1 MPPESERPIVLI
13 GPVSEDP
20 TESVS
25 GVNRAFIAG
34 LEDRY
39 RFLPL
44 LATRTRGNT
53 RQAKLTLFNAFYF
66 LQQCIR
72 WLGHLVFRRPDL
84 AHYAIS
90 HGWAMEKGLFLMKLA
105 RLFGVRTLG
114 HLHSGGFPD
123 HWKSL
128 PRWRR
133 RLAESEFDKLD
144 GMVLASEWWKGEIV
158 QHVPFPRERLHVVN
172 NPIEYGFEARALEFP
187 ARRESMIV
195 LGIGIMSRAKGV
207 MEILEAAG
215 EVSRKTPLDL
225 RLAGAE
231 REPGIL
237 ETVRETVAAESLQ
250 DVVTVTPS
258 VSDEEKE
265 RLFRQCSIL
274 LLPSHYENFPI
285 VVLEA
290 AAAGMAII
298 TTRVGAVP
306 EFFEDGVSALFI
318 DIGDSQQLAKAIYS
332 LVRDPDKCVRL
343 GESAREV
350 FREKLAR
357 QAIMASLD
365 KVYAALLKDAEKK
378 RPNRPPD
385 DFIKLD

>member
-1 MPPESERPIVLI
+1 VTRETERPIVLI
-13 GPVSEDP
+13 GPMSEDP

-25 GVNRAFIAG
+25 GVNRAFMAG

-39 RFLPL
+39 QFLTL
-44 LATRTRGNT
+44 VATRKHGNT
-53 RQAKLTLFNAFYF
+53 RQAKLTFFNGFYF
-66 LQQCIR
+66 IQQLYR
-72 WLGHLVFRRPDL
+72 WLAHLMFRRPDL

-90 HGWAMEKGLFLMKLA
+90 HGWAMEKGLLLMKLA
-105 RLFGVRTLG
+105 RLFGVRTVG

-133 RLAESEFDKLD
+133 NFAEREFDKLD

-158 QHVPFPRERLHVVN
+158 KHVPFPAERLRVVN
-172 NPIEYGFEARALEFP
+172 NPINYSFEAEALEFP
-187 ARRESMIV
+187 ARREPMIV
-195 LGIGIMSRAKGV
+195 LGIGIMGRAKGV
-207 MEILEAAG
+207 MEIVEAAG
-215 EVSRKTPLDL
+215 EVSRKAPLDL

-237 ETVRETVAAESLQ
+237 KTVQETVAEKSLQ

-258 VSDEEKE
+258 ISDEEKQE
-265 RLFRQCSIL
+265 LFRQSSIL

-298 TTRVGAVP
+298 STRVGAVP
-306 EFFEDGVSALFI
+306 EFFEDGVSALFV
-318 DIGDSQQLAKAIYS
+318 DIGDSRQLAEAIYS
-332 LVRDPDKCVRL
+332 LVSNPDECVRL
-343 GESAREV
+343 GEAAREV
-350 FREKLAR
+350 FRARLAR
-357 QAIMASLD
+357 DAIMASLD
-365 KVYAALLKDAEKK
+365 TVYSDVLQDAE
-378 RPNRPPD
+378 
-385 DFIKLD
+385 